1 MSEPVQVLV
10 AEKSRSL
17 SGLLVGILEEANYS
31 VAVAATEEEALQ
43 VAEERRP
50 LVVLSSVSRFNGEHL
65 CRMLRKRFADLPIA
79 LLYPP
84 SRADDVE
91 ARARMFGA
99 DLVLLGPVQ
108 KASLLSAMRLLI
120 RMHRL
125 TSRLRDAENPGRL
138 ESDDAGPEPL
148 DLPTF
153 KRMLNLEVR
162 KSRRYR
168 FPAAFLLVQLDA
180 EPLKARKL
188 DRRAHA
194 ALVGSALA
202 TLTRGL
208 RDIDLCVHTGSD
220 RFIVFLPHT
229 ANEGA
234 QVVAARLHARVHAL
248 GEPPVACSIGV
259 AGYDGEGAVSF
270 GSLLRDA
277 TLALK
282 RARTEGGDRVELSG
296 SRKRERVFIA

>member
-31 VAVAATEEEALQ
+31 VAVAASEEEALKL
-43 VAEERRP
+43 AEERRP
-50 LVVLSSVSRFNGEHL
+50 LVVLSSVSRFDGEKL
-65 CRMLRKRFADLPIA
+65 CRALKKRFADLPIA

-84 SRADDVE
+84 SRPDDVE
-91 ARARMFGA
+91 ARARLFGA

-108 KASLLSAMRLLI
+108 KASLLSAVRLLI

-125 TSRLRDAENPGRL
+125 TSRLREATNPEL
-138 ESDDAGPEPL
+138 EDDASGPEPL

-168 FPAAFLLVQLDA
+168 FPAAFLLIQLDP

-188 DRRAHA
+188 ERAAHA
-194 ALVGSALA
+194 KLVGSTLA
-202 TLTRGL
+202 ALTRAL

-229 ANEGA
+229 ASEGA
-234 QVVAARLHARVHAL
+234 QVVAARLHARVRAVS
-248 GEPPVACSIGV
+248 EPPLACSVGV
-259 AGYDGEGAVSF
+259 AAYDGQGAVSF
-270 GSLLRDA
+270 GSLLREA

-282 RARTEGGDRVELSG
+282 RARTAGGDRVELSE